1 MMQKNAM
8 LNSAVGAFVSLG
20 LIALLVLA
28 LKVSN
33 VQSVT
38 SSDSY
43 QLTAY
48 FENVGGLRSKA
59 PVSVSGVKIGYVQ
72 SIQYD
77 PQRFQAKVVLAIGAE
92 HDYLSSD
99 TQASIY
105 TAGLLGEQY
114 ITLSPGAEEV
124 YLKDGDS
131 IVHTQSAFVLE
142 EIIGQVLVNMT
153 SKE

>member
-1 MMQKNAM
+1 MQKNAR
-8 LNSAVGAFVSLG
+8 LNIAVGAFVSLG

-28 LKVSN
+28 LKVGN
-33 VQSVT
+33 VQRVT
-38 SSDSY
+38 SGDSY

-59 PVSVSGVKIGYVQ
+59 PVSVSGVKIGYVK

-77 PQRFQAKVVLAIGAE
+77 PQRLQAKVILDIDAK
-92 HDYLSSD
+92 HHYLSSD

-114 ITLSPGAEEV
+114 ITLSPGAEET

-131 IVHTQSAFVLE
+131 IIHTQSAFVLE

-153 SKE
+153 GKE